1 MMTDEMHG
9 RTLLARRAFLSLPF
23 AAAAFAAGKGQTFP
37 IEGVRYA
44 DPSTE
49 FPVERLTDPK
59 YASYW
64 PHPYARAIAK
74 KGAFFLY
81 SSDRGE
87 GLQAFRYELRSGESK
102 QLTEAKQLHPETLNI
117 LPDDRGFS
125 YVDGRSV
132 YVASFSGLREREVYR
147 VPDGWDVGDGFTV
160 SGDGIYAVLA
170 EKQEAKSRLRLI
182 GVAKGNV
189 TTLVEHD
196 GILAH
201 PQTRPRR
208 ASVLYHRDD
217 QLCLINYDG
226 QNNIELAKITQSPGA
241 ALWSPDGRTVQYLD
255 RITDM
260 REITPDTRQ
269 DKRIGPTSQFGNM
282 SRNADGTVFVA
293 ASRSKAQPYVLLMVR
308 TVKRELAI
316 CEHRASEPAKVAP
329 VFSPTSQRIY
339 FQSDRDGKPAIYSV
353 VVDKFI
359 EKTESES

>member
-1 MMTDEMHG
+1 MTEGLHG
-9 RTLLARRAFLSLPF
+9 RLAHTRRAFLSLPF
-23 AAAAFAAGKGQTFP
+23 LSAAFAAGKGQSFP
-37 IEGVRYA
+37 SEGIRFA

-64 PHPYARAIAK
+64 PHPYARAIAR
-74 KGAFFLY
+74 KGVFFLF

-87 GLQAFRYELRSGESK
+87 GLQAFRYELRSGEMK
-102 QLTEAKQLHPETLNI
+102 QLTEAKQLHSETLQL
-117 LPDDRGFS
+117 LPDDRGFA

-132 YVASFSGLREREVYR
+132 FVASFSGLREREIYR
-147 VPDGWDVGDGFTV
+147 VPDGWEVGDGFCV
-160 SGDGIYAVLA
+160 SGDGIYVVLA
-170 EKQEAKSRLRLI
+170 EKQEGKSRLRLI
-182 GVAKGNV
+182 GVAKGNA
-189 TTLVEHD
+189 TTIVEHE
-196 GILAH
+196 GALAH

-208 ASVLYHRDD
+208 ASVLYQRDD
-217 QLCLINYDG
+217 QLCLVNYDG
-226 QNNIELAKITQSPGA
+226 QNNIQLAKVTQSPGA

-255 RITDM
+255 RVTDM

-269 DKRIGPTSQFGNM
+269 DKRIAPTSQFGNM
-282 SRNADGTVFVA
+282 SRNADGSVFVA

-359 EKTESES
+359 EKTETES